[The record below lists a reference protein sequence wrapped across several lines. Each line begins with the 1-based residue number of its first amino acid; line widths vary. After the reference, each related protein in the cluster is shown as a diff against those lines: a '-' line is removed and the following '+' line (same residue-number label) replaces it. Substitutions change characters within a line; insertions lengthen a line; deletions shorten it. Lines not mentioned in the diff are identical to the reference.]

1 MVDSQSD
8 LNVIDMR
15 SSLLAPFWLWKALWY
30 GTKMHT
36 DILLWNI
43 SKQWATS
50 LRSHEMVHILLHK
63 FRIKIILPIYPINY
77 QKKYIFRCFSH
88 TFYIIQQILFV
99 HCPRLYPPSIWP
111 KTFEWFIR
119 SCRTNYCQQFF
130 TQIHW
135 EKPLLANKFYI
146 NCKKKTHTRTHHW
159 VVCMDGLCCQMPISR
174 TSDTIGNY

>member
-1 MVDSQSD
+1 MVASQSD

-15 SSLLAPFWLWKALWY
+15 SSLLAPLWLWKALWY

-63 FRIKIILPIYPINY
+63 FGIKIILPIYPINY
-77 QKKYIFRCFSH
+77 QKKIYISMFSTH
-88 TFYIIQQILFV
+88 IYIIQQILFE
-99 HCPRLYPPSIWP
+99 HCPRVSPLPSNRKHSNDLLGHVELIIANSFSL
-111 KTFEWFIR
+111 KSIEKNR
-119 SCRTNYCQQFF
+119 S
-130 TQIHW
+130 
-135 EKPLLANKFYI
+135 PLLTNKFYI

-174 TSDTIGNY
+174 TSDTL